1 MKELK
6 FAIFGDCV
14 SQALVDN
21 RVHTR
26 AMGFMNW
33 CSIVADSVNRE
44 HILDAVDELD
54 LSPYNRRNLKLDLTK
69 NALEYLLE
77 EKADYLL
84 VDANDCRME
93 LVEVGEPQSHA
104 LYTFSIAGGALYK
117 TLIDDVKKINAA
129 DIPFEE
135 YASAA
140 KKVCARIRN
149 VYDVSEI
156 IIHVHKIVDEYT
168 DGNKILKFNNEK
180 FPARKNSVQKI
191 MDQMYEVLR
200 TEFEGCHVIE
210 FPDYV
215 LGDSRHK
222 FGACGLH
229 YHKLYDEYGKAAIQ
243 IICENHPDEKLLLN
257 ALRDKYSLKFQLLR
271 MEMENK
277 HRFSVMAARLD
288 HLVNAVGYRTAEIKL
303 KDVFQNIT
311 EVKAYFDAINIY
323 KKDIGVLIAVRDT
336 PGFIRAS
343 NNHQDINKLGF
354 EKYPAKLWYTY
365 CGFMLKGVVITDA
378 ASDVAELPMIWDG
391 VSYNHSIHLESHS
404 WRKLNQSKIMVDG
417 IEYSLNARGANIV
430 IIDAEN
436 FEVIDS
442 VVYDTHEP
450 QDYFRRIKEV

>member
-1 MKELK
+1 MSYIHFLW
-6 FAIFGDCV
+6 
-14 SQALVDN
+14 L
-21 RVHTR
+21 
-26 AMGFMNW
+26 
-33 CSIVADSVNRE
+33 
-44 HILDAVDELD
+44 
-54 LSPYNRRNLKLDLTK
+54 
-69 NALEYLLE
+69 
-77 EKADYLL
+77 
-84 VDANDCRME
+84 
-93 LVEVGEPQSHA
+93 
-104 LYTFSIAGGALYK
+104 GGALYK
-117 TLIDDVKKINAA
+117 ILIDNAKKINAA

-140 KKVCARIRN
+140 KRVCARIRN

-180 FPARKNSVQKI
+180 FPARKRAVREI
-191 MDQMYEVLR
+191 MDHMYDMLR

-229 YHKLYDEYGKAAIQ
+229 YHALYDEYGKAAIK
-243 IICENHPDEKLLLN
+243 IICEKHPDEKLLLN

-271 MEMENK
+271 MEIENK
-277 HRFSVMAARLD
+277 HRFGVMEARLNQ
-288 HLVNAVGYRTAEIKL
+288 LVNVVGCRVAKTTL
-303 KDVFQNIT
+303 KGIFQNIT
-311 EVKAYFDAINIY
+311 EAKVYFDAISLY
-323 KKDIGVLIAVRDT
+323 KQDIGVLIAVRDT
-336 PGFIRAS
+336 PGFIKAS
-343 NNHQDINKLGF
+343 NSHQDINKLGF
-354 EKYPAKLWYTY
+354 QKYPAKLWYTY

-404 WRKLNQSKIMVDG
+404 WRKLNQSKILVDG
-417 IEYSLNARGANIV
+417 IEYSSNARGANIV
-430 IIDAEN
+430 IIDAGT